1 MRGMTMAI
9 LALVAMPALAS
20 AQDTTQRDTT
30 RRDTTHQQLDSARTN
45 MQQQSPQRPGAS
57 EFGRAGGRR
66 SARGSSMGLT
76 RDQVMQLQTALSGAG
91 CDAGTADGIL
101 GPKTR
106 RAMACAR
113 QKNSVTTNAELYR
126 SLNLD
131 FESTTSGR
139 EPSRGAHERST
150 EMPAVKATH
159 GDSAEVGGRNRG
171 RIRPP
176 ATDSARKP
184 MGARD
189 TTQRDTTSH

>member
-1 MRGMTMAI
+1 MKRMTMAV
-9 LALVAMPALAS
+9 LALIALPALAA
-20 AQDTTQRDTT
+20 AQDTTR
-30 RRDTTHQQLDSARTN
+30 QQVDSGRTN
-45 MQQQSPQRPGAS
+45 MQRQAQGTARAS
-57 EFGRAGGRR
+57 GRRGGR
-66 SARGSSMGLT
+66 GNMGLSH
-76 RDQVMQLQTALSGAG
+76 DQVTQLQTALSGAG

>member
-1 MRGMTMAI
+1 
-9 LALVAMPALAS
+9 
-20 AQDTTQRDTT
+20 
-30 RRDTTHQQLDSARTN
+30 
-45 MQQQSPQRPGAS
+45 
-57 EFGRAGGRR
+57 
-66 SARGSSMGLT
+66 MGLT

-91 CDAGTADGIL
+91 CDAGTADGII

-113 QKNSVTTNAELYR
+113 QKNNVTTNAELYR

-131 FESTTSGR
+131 FEASSR

-150 EMPAVKATH
+150 ELPAAKATH
-159 GDSAEVGGRNRG
+159 GDSTQVGGQNRG

-184 MGARD
+184 TGARD
-189 TTQRDTTSH
+189 STQRDTTSH